1 MEDVK
6 GVSADEKIAQITAAT
21 VVPKEEQLSD
31 LDELNILENKGIEF
45 VLKAYD
51 KPDLKLY
58 IRPLTLREQRIIL
71 ELQETVK
78 GIKINDLEGIRL
90 VTKAFSELLKV
101 NAEVLEEYMTA
112 EDITE
117 IFALFACAMY
127 EGKNLFKKKKL
138 PSKYLTIA
146 RESIQKAT
154 VAMNHGLSTQ
164 QSGS

>member
-1 MEDVK
+1 MD
-6 GVSADEKIAQITAAT
+6 ANEKIAQVTAT
-21 VVPKEEQLSD
+21 VIPPAEEQLSD

-45 VLKAYD
+45 VLKATD

-58 IRPLTLREQRIIL
+58 IRPMTLREQRIIL
-71 ELQETVK
+71 ELQDTVK
-78 GIKINDLEGIRL
+78 GVKVNDLEGIRL
-90 VTKAFSELLKV
+90 VTKAFSEMLKV
-101 NAEVLEEYMTA
+101 SPETLEEYMTV

-138 PSKYLTIA
+138 PSKYLTVA
-146 RESIQKAT
+146 RNSIQQSIKL
-154 VAMNHGLSTQ
+154 MNPGLSTQ